1 MKSEHRDLLMLA
13 LGGELDPPEKEQFD
27 RLLEADASLR
37 AEWQELQKVQGMVTE
52 GHAEPSFRPFFSTRV
67 MARIEQGG
75 AESLADTLA
84 ESISRLFRPLVPLT
98 VAVALAL
105 ALFNWRNRDL
115 MGDEATFAEIAFGLP
130 SPSVET
136 AEILD
141 L

>member
-13 LGGELDPPEKEQFD
+13 LGGELDPPQKEQFD
-27 RLLEADASLR
+27 RLLEGNASFR
-37 AEWQELQKVQGMVTE
+37 AEWQELQKVQDLVTE
-52 GHAEPSFRPFFSTRV
+52 TRAEPSFGPFFSARV
-67 MARIEQGG
+67 MARIEQGE
-75 AESLADTLA
+75 AESFADTLA
-84 ESISRLFRPLVPLT
+84 ESMARLFRPLVPLT
-98 VAVALAL
+98 VAVVLAL

-136 AEILD
+136 AEILE